1 MTHDD
6 KAYISR
12 NHWFI
17 FFTCL
22 CFFIGVLIGT
32 EKMIF
37 GISGENLT
45 HSVRKVLF
53 KGIIFKQV
61 CWFDDEKKAPGVL
74 TTVLSEDVACLNGMT
89 TETLATVMEAF
100 MGLALGVALSAYYCW

>member
-1 MTHDD
+1 
-6 KAYISR
+6 
-12 NHWFI
+12 
-17 FFTCL
+17 
-22 CFFIGVLIGT
+22 
-32 EKMIF
+32 MIF

-89 TETLATVMEAF
+89 TETLSTVMEAF
-100 MGLALGVALSAYYCW
+100 LGLALGVALSAYYCW